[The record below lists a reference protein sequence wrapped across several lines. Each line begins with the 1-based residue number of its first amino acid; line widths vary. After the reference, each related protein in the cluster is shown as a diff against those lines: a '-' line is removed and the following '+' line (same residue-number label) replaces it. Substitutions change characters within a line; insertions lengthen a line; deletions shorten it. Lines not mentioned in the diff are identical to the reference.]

1 MKIDRV
7 KISLINI
14 ATSVSFCC
22 IILFG
27 DKLPLPMFLY
37 MIMNIFGADDLPFAN
52 LPMVNTAY
60 NYSITAAWIVLL
72 CNGFYHR
79 LRWRVCAIAS
89 IWLFGILFTP
99 VFSAERVEGVT
110 LGGIIVFSMLNLL
123 ALVGNCL
130 LDRRKEPAR

>member
-27 DKLPLPMFLY
+27 D
-37 MIMNIFGADDLPFAN
+37 
-52 LPMVNTAY
+52 
-60 NYSITAAWIVLL
+60 
-72 CNGFYHR
+72 
-79 LRWRVCAIAS
+79 
-89 IWLFGILFTP
+89 
-99 VFSAERVEGVT
+99 
-110 LGGIIVFSMLNLL
+110 NLL
-123 ALVGNCL
+123 ALVGNYL